1 MQASDIKFNGAG
13 ELILDSRINPSA
25 DKVERAIVQ
34 WVEEAMA
41 HPDAGSNPLWMN
53 DPRWALISQMKR
65 FTFANAKFVLGRGM
79 KELKLGNAFPVAPAM
94 LAMPWMMAADGL
106 RDFVTQSPGHQAKS
120 TLDYAQH
127 AMERANLFGRGQF
140 GLDTVGAVARGGSPV
155 EALGGPTVEMFG
167 NIARGAHNGQL
178 IDTLIDYSPAGG
190 VINALS

>member
-1 MQASDIKFNGAG
+1 
-13 ELILDSRINPSA
+13 
-25 DKVERAIVQ
+25 
-34 WVEEAMA
+34 
-41 HPDAGSNPLWMN
+41 MN

-106 RDFVTQSPGHQAKS
+106 RDALTGSAGHQAKGA
-120 TLDYAQH
+120 LDYAQH

-140 GLDTVGAVARGGSPV
+140 GLDTIDAVARGGSPV

-178 IDTLIDYSPAGG
+178 LDTLIDYSPAGG